1 MSTTDLPAP
10 STETHDGYFTPDS
23 ISWRVFADPASK
35 LGGMAAL
42 LLQALNPYMMRVFYN
57 ATASHE
63 DATGRDERTGRYFE
77 TVVFGDKAHADKAS
91 EVVRRMHAHAR
102 WTDPATGEELRA
114 DTPQWLAWTHNT
126 FVYALVCA
134 SRAFGVPLTD
144 AEVEQFI
151 VEQLAAARLIGIED
165 ETLLPHLGGARRLHQ
180 RADVMALAQCRSGRG
195 HPRPA
200 QARAA
205 RQSAHDVDDDHR
217 AGRRAEHPARLGAPA
232 LRHRRTPDEPALRRA
247 HDGLADVAR
256 PEVEARRSAHHRR
269 DEARA
274 GSPLP
279 AAAGRRSTHARRVR
293 WEAAV
298 RGRLPEAPGAGGT
311 EGRGHRGPGGHRRGA
326 ARQIARGTAPVSS
339 HASSAA

>member
-165 ETLLPHLGGARRLHQ
+165 ETLLPRTWAELDAYINGQTSWLSLSVEAAEVTRGQ
-180 RADVMALAQCRSGRG
+180 RK
-195 HPRPA
+195 
-200 QARAA
+200 
-205 RQSAHDVDDDHR
+205 
-217 AGRRAEHPARLGAPA
+217 PA
-232 LRHRRTPDEPALRRA
+232 LRGNPLTTWTTIIVQDGVLSILPDWARLLYGI
-247 HDGLADVAR
+247 DGR
-256 PEVEARRSAHHRR
+256 PMNLRSA
-269 DEARA
+269 ARTTA
-274 GSPLP
+274 WLMSL
-279 AAAGRRSTHARRVR
+279 ARKSK
-293 WEAAV
+293 
-298 RGRLPEAPGAGGT
+298 PGAALITDATKRVQDHPYRRLRG
-311 EGRGHRGPGGHRRGA
+311 EGARTRA
-326 ARQIARGTAPVSS
+326 A
-339 HASSAA
+339 

>member
-1 MSTTDLPAP
+1 MRTTDLPAP

-165 ETLLPHLGGARRLHQ
+165 ETLLPRTWAELDAYINGQTSWLSLSVEA
-180 RADVMALAQCRSGRG
+180 AEVTRG
-195 HPRPA
+195 LRK
-200 QARAA
+200 
-205 RQSAHDVDDDHR
+205 
-217 AGRRAEHPARLGAPA
+217 PA
-232 LRHRRTPDEPALRRA
+232 LRGNPLTTWTTIIVQDGVLSILPDWARLLYGI
-247 HDGLADVAR
+247 DGR
-256 PEVEARRSAHHRR
+256 PMNLRSA
-269 DEARA
+269 ARTTA
-274 GSPLP
+274 WLMSL
-279 AAAGRRSTHARRVR
+279 ARKSK
-293 WEAAV
+293 
-298 RGRLPEAPGAGGT
+298 PGAALITDATKRVQDHPYRRLRG
-311 EGRGHRGPGGHRRGA
+311 EGARTRA
-326 ARQIARGTAPVSS
+326 A
-339 HASSAA
+339 

>member
-63 DATGRDERTGRYFE
+63 DATGRDERTGRCVE

-165 ETLLPHLGGARRLHQ
+165 ETLLTRTWAELDAYINGQTSWLSLSVEA
-180 RADVMALAQCRSGRG
+180 AEVTRG
-195 HPRPA
+195 LRK
-200 QARAA
+200 
-205 RQSAHDVDDDHR
+205 
-217 AGRRAEHPARLGAPA
+217 PA
-232 LRHRRTPDEPALRRA
+232 LRGNPLTTWTTIIVQDGVLSILPDWARLLYGI
-247 HDGLADVAR
+247 DGR
-256 PEVEARRSAHHRR
+256 PMNLRSA
-269 DEARA
+269 ARTTA
-274 GSPLP
+274 WLMSL
-279 AAAGRRSTHARRVR
+279 ARKSK
-293 WEAAV
+293 
-298 RGRLPEAPGAGGT
+298 PGAALITDATKRVQDHPYCRLRG
-311 EGRGHRGPGGHRRGA
+311 EGVRTRA
-326 ARQIARGTAPVSS
+326 A
-339 HASSAA
+339 

>member
-165 ETLLPHLGGARRLHQ
+165 ETLLPRTWAELDAYINGQTSWLSLSVEA
-180 RADVMALAQCRSGRG
+180 AEVTRG
-195 HPRPA
+195 LRK
-200 QARAA
+200 
-205 RQSAHDVDDDHR
+205 
-217 AGRRAEHPARLGAPA
+217 PA
-232 LRHRRTPDEPALRRA
+232 LRGNPLTTWTTIIVQDGVLSILPDWARLLYGI
-247 HDGLADVAR
+247 DGR
-256 PEVEARRSAHHRR
+256 PMNLRSA
-269 DEARA
+269 ARTTA
-274 GSPLP
+274 WLMSL
-279 AAAGRRSTHARRVR
+279 ARKSK
-293 WEAAV
+293 
-298 RGRLPEAPGAGGT
+298 PGAALITDATKRVQDHPYRRLRG
-311 EGRGHRGPGGHRRGA
+311 EG
-326 ARQIARGTAPVSS
+326 ART
-339 HASSAA
+339 

>member
-63 DATGRDERTGRYFE
+63 DATGRDERTGRSFE

-165 ETLLPHLGGARRLHQ
+165 ETLLPRTWAELDAYINGQTSWLSLSVEA
-180 RADVMALAQCRSGRG
+180 AEVTRG
-195 HPRPA
+195 LRK
-200 QARAA
+200 
-205 RQSAHDVDDDHR
+205 
-217 AGRRAEHPARLGAPA
+217 PA
-232 LRHRRTPDEPALRRA
+232 LRGNPLTTWTTIIVQDGVLSILPDWARLLYGI
-247 HDGLADVAR
+247 DGR
-256 PEVEARRSAHHRR
+256 PMNLRSA
-269 DEARA
+269 ARTTA
-274 GSPLP
+274 WLMSL
-279 AAAGRRSTHARRVR
+279 ARKSK
-293 WEAAV
+293 
-298 RGRLPEAPGAGGT
+298 PGAALITDATKRVQDHPYRRLRG
-311 EGRGHRGPGGHRRGA
+311 EGARTRA
-326 ARQIARGTAPVSS
+326 A
-339 HASSAA
+339 

>member
-165 ETLLPHLGGARRLHQ
+165 ETLLPAPG
-180 RADVMALAQCRSGRG
+180 RSST
-195 HPRPA
+195 PT
-200 QARAA
+200 
-205 RQSAHDVDDDHR
+205 ST
-217 AGRRAEHPARLGAPA
+217 GRRHGSRS
-232 LRHRRTPDEPALRRA
+232 
-247 HDGLADVAR
+247 VSKR
-256 PEVEARRSAHHRR
+256 PRS
-269 DEARA
+269 
-274 GSPLP
+274 P
-279 AAAGRRSTHARRVR
+279 AACASPRCAAIRSRRGRRSSCR
-293 WEAAV
+293 
-298 RGRLPEAPGAGGT
+298 
-311 EGRGHRGPGGHRRGA
+311 
-326 ARQIARGTAPVSS
+326 TAC
-339 HASSAA
+339 

>member
-1 MSTTDLPAP
+1 
-10 STETHDGYFTPDS
+10 
-23 ISWRVFADPASK
+23 
-35 LGGMAAL
+35 
-42 LLQALNPYMMRVFYN
+42 MMRVFYN

-165 ETLLPHLGGARRLHQ
+165 ETLLPRTWAELDAYINGQTSWLSLSVEA
-180 RADVMALAQCRSGRG
+180 AEVTRG
-195 HPRPA
+195 LRK
-200 QARAA
+200 
-205 RQSAHDVDDDHR
+205 
-217 AGRRAEHPARLGAPA
+217 PA
-232 LRHRRTPDEPALRRA
+232 LRGNPLTTWTTIIVQDGVLSILPDWARLLYGI
-247 HDGLADVAR
+247 DGR
-256 PEVEARRSAHHRR
+256 PMNLRSA
-269 DEARA
+269 ARTTA
-274 GSPLP
+274 WLMSL
-279 AAAGRRSTHARRVR
+279 ARKSK
-293 WEAAV
+293 
-298 RGRLPEAPGAGGT
+298 PGAALITDATKRVQDHPYRRLRG
-311 EGRGHRGPGGHRRGA
+311 EGARTRA
-326 ARQIARGTAPVSS
+326 A
-339 HASSAA
+339 